1 MDQYPLRTATEADIP
16 ALLAFWA
23 RAAEND
29 ARPADS
35 ADAVRRQIERDPDAL
50 IVATIGNSIVGSI
63 IAGWDGWR
71 FHLYRLAVDPTL
83 RRHGIG
89 RALLD
94 AAEKRLVLLGAT
106 RIDAMVLDGN
116 ELGQRIWR
124 SSGYHRQD
132 EWGRWVKS
140 V

>member
-1 MDQYPLRTATEADIP
+1 MDPYPLRAATEADVD

-35 ADAVRRQIERDPDAL
+35 ADAIRGLIARDPEAL
-50 IVATIGNSIVGSI
+50 VVATIGSSIVGSI
-63 IAGWDGWR
+63 ISGWDGWR
-71 FHLYRLAVDPTL
+71 FHLYRLAVDPAL

-94 AAEKRLVLLGAT
+94 AAEKRLIALGAS

-116 ELGQRIWR
+116 ELGQRIW
-124 SSGYHRQD
+124 SAAGYVRQD
-132 EWGRWVKS
+132 EWGRWVKP

>member
-1 MDQYPLRTATEADIP
+1 MDQYPLRTAIDADVD

-29 ARPADS
+29 SRPADS
-35 ADAVRRQIERDPDAL
+35 AEAVRRLIERDPDAL
-50 IVATIGNSIVGSI
+50 VVATIGDRIVGSV

-71 FHLYRLAVDPTL
+71 FHLYRLAVDPAL

-94 AAEKRLVLLGAT
+94 AAEARLVALGAS

-116 ELGQRIWR
+116 DLGQRIWLAA
-124 SSGYHRQD
+124 GYHRQD
-132 EWGRWVKS
+132 EWGRWVKPL
-140 V
+140 